1 MFKRSISTLAVSAV
15 LGLAAVSGAH
25 AADVDTAKLPAALKH
40 AHTAGGLDV
49 IKQFDAASGLT
60 GWVVKDKASAK
71 HVIVYTTG
79 DGQLLIAGM
88 ALDASGRN
96 VTSMYAE
103 EHIPAPDHTPAFNAF
118 TSADTA
124 SVTLGSD
131 KAPAEITVLFDP
143 NCGFCKIMHQLIKPA
158 VEAGELRVRYV
169 PVAILGGDSDRKA
182 AALLT
187 TKDPM
192 KMADALVAG
201 TSKEL
206 NSDTTVLA
214 KVGRNTNM
222 MREHGFNGTPAVFY
236 KAKDADGDTIHV
248 ANGVPNVS
256 EMFARLG
263 ISGQLQKLEADPSL
277 ARFIR

>member
-1 MFKRSISTLAVSAV
+1 MFKRSLSTLAISAA
-15 LGLAAVSGAH
+15 LGLAALSGAH
-25 AADVDTAKLPAALKH
+25 AAEVDTTNLPAALKH
-40 AHTAGGLDV
+40 AHGTGGLDV
-49 IKQFDAASGLT
+49 IKQFEATSGLT
-60 GWVVKDKASAK
+60 GWIVKDKASAK
-71 HVIVYTTG
+71 HVVVYTTA

-88 ALDASGRN
+88 ALDANGRN
-96 VTSMYAE
+96 VTSLYAE
-103 EHIPAPDHTPAFNAF
+103 EHIPAPDYTPAFNAF

-143 NCGFCKIMHQLIKPA
+143 NCGFCKIMHQLVKPS

-169 PVAILGGDSDRKA
+169 PVAILGGDSDRKS

-187 TKDPM
+187 TQEPM
-192 KMADALVAG
+192 KLVDALVAG

-214 KVGRNTNM
+214 KVGRNTTL

-236 KAKDADGDTIHV
+236 KVKDAEGETIHV
-248 ANGVPNVS
+248 ANGVPNMGELFS
-256 EMFARLG
+256 RLG
-263 ISGQLQKLEADPSL
+263 ISGQLDKLQADPSL